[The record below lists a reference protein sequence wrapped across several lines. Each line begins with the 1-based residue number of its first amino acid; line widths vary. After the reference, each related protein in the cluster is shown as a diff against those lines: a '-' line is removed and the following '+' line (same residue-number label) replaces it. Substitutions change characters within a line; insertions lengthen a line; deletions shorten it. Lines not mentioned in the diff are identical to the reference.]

1 MKEIFERARA
11 LISKPVETWQAIK
24 SEKVSVQDLF
34 INYAAPLALIP
45 AVSGLIGLSIV
56 GVRMPTGILVRAPF
70 MEALAGAVLGYIFH
84 LLGILAGIWLVNLLA
99 PYFKSRPDFNS
110 AAKLVIYSM
119 TPVWLLG
126 VISII
131 PGLGVLQIL
140 GLYAIYLLYLGL
152 PVLMETPREKAI
164 IYTVLIMVAWLLVSL
179 VLTIIVGGAV
189 YGPLYMR
196 MMSSL

>member
-1 MKEIFERARA
+1 MQDIFERARA
-11 LISKPVETWQAIK
+11 IISRPVETWRAVK
-24 SEKVSVQDLF
+24 GEAASVQDLF

-56 GVRMPTGILVRAPF
+56 GIRMPTGIMARAPF
-70 MEALAGAVLGYIFH
+70 MESLAGAVLGYIFH
-84 LLGILAGIWLVNLLA
+84 LLGILAGIWIANLLA
-99 PYFKSRPDFNS
+99 PYFNSKSDFNA
-110 AAKLVIYSM
+110 AAKLVVYSL

-126 VISII
+126 VFSII
-131 PGLGVLQIL
+131 PGLGVLQIF
-140 GLYAIYLLYLGL
+140 GLYSVYLLYRGL
-152 PVLMETPREKAI
+152 PFLMETPREKAL
-164 IYTVLIMVAWLLVSL
+164 IYTVSIMVAWMLISL